1 MITFTLSPDLT
12 SWPLRVHCSF
22 NAQSAM
28 KMQKGLEG
36 RRGLGEILQTNGV
49 DVVGGGV
56 VGVAGGGGSCGGGV
70 DVGAG
75 GGTV

>member
-1 MITFTLSPDLT
+1 MRF
-12 SWPLRVHCSF
+12 HCCC

-36 RRGLGEILQTNGV
+36 RRVLGKTILQTSGV
-49 DVVGGGV
+49 DVGGGGV

-70 DVGAG
+70 EVGAG
-75 GGTV
+75 GGTVYIYI